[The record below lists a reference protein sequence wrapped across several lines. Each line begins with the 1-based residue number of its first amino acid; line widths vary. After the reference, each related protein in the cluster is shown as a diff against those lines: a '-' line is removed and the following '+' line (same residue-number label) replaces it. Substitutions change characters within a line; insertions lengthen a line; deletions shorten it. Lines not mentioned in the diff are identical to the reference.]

1 RFAIDGTTGVVTVN
15 AALNYEFANTHSL
28 TVRATSSDGSTV
40 TRAFVVA
47 VIDVNEAPSGVN
59 GAATFLENTSYTFS
73 VSDFAFSDPE
83 SNGLLAIHVQTLPGT
98 GTLVLNGVAVNA
110 GDMVSASAIASG
122 LLAYQPVADTRGNNY
137 ASFSFSVHDNG
148 GTQNGGVDI
157 DPTPNFFIF
166 NVLAA
171 NNAPLVTNDTYATSS
186 FVDLIV
192 GAPGVLINDF
202 DANGDNLIVVLV
214 SGPLNGTLQ
223 LGADG
228 SLVYLSNI
236 DFVGTDH
243 FSYQAF
249 DGAAFS
255 AVATV
260 DIVVTS
266 AGSLPGFI
274 PPVTSPVEL
283 TTENTSASNV
293 NLSLESAT
301 TSLIDETE
309 RAAANDTSSAT
320 SSARKDASR
329 GPGVGVDARPS
340 AQSLFRVTIKNLD
353 VGVEMLTTQATMQTA
368 DVAAARLETALVPGH
383 MRTLPGVLPRTVGS
397 WTMDTFELVSTEAI
411 NRELDS
417 VFDQIE
423 ERSTSLELMAG
434 SSIIVAGSFTAGLIL
449 WTSRA

>member
-15 AALNYEFANTHSL
+15 AALNYEFANTHNL
-28 TVRATSSDGSTV
+28 TVRATSSDGSMI
-40 TRAFVVA
+40 TRAYVVA
-47 VIDVNEAPSGVN
+47 VMDVNEAPSGVN

-73 VSDFAFSDPE
+73 LSDFAFSDPE

-98 GTLVLNGVAVNA
+98 GTLLLNGVAVNA

-122 LLAYQPVADTRGNNY
+122 LLVYHPVADTSGNSY
-137 ASFSFSVHDNG
+137 ASFSFSVQDNG
-148 GTQNGGVDI
+148 GTLNGGVDI
-157 DPTPNFFIF
+157 DPTPNVFTF

-171 NNAPLVTNDTYATSS
+171 NNAPLATNDTYATSS

-192 GAPGVLINDF
+192 GAPGLLANDF

-228 SLVYLSNI
+228 SLVYQSNV
-236 DFVGTDH
+236 DFVGTDR

-249 DGAAFS
+249 DGTAFS

-260 DIVVTS
+260 DIVITS
-266 AGSLPGFI
+266 AGSLPGFV
-274 PPVTSPVEL
+274 PPVTSTTEL
-283 TTENTSASNV
+283 TIENTSAAHTD
-293 NLSLESAT
+293 LSLDTSTASLDIETASATSDDSSAT
-301 TSLIDETE
+301 TS
-309 RAAANDTSSAT
+309 N
-320 SSARKDASR
+320 ARKDGNKDR
-329 GPGVGVDARPS
+329 GVGVDARPS

-353 VGVEMLTTQATMQTA
+353 VGVEMLTTQAAMQTA
-368 DVAAARLETALVPGH
+368 DAAAARLETALVPGH